1 MVQSVLGSLTLGY
14 RPLWN
19 GARRMAGVQLFVAGD
34 DNVQVDALHLLRTIE
49 ELWDASSPPLLLAPR
64 TPQILAEWL
73 EHAPPGSPSI
83 EVSDAWLVDPDL
95 LTRARAAQR
104 RGLKLVWHGPLAR
117 LPEPEVAALFHTSV
131 LTLEV
136 QDAVAA
142 LRAGK
147 AQAARGAGASA
158 SPIIAGQIYEGVDSR
173 ALMRHCLDGAGALAL
188 AGWPA
193 DDVLYSLRHQSLA
206 PAHEVVLK
214 LLKAIDDEQSIDA
227 QEQVL
232 GEDPLL
238 AYRFMTYTN
247 SAALG
252 LRTGVDSV
260 RRGLVMM
267 GYGSIQRWL
276 GDQLPGASTEPDLR
290 PVRESA
296 VLRARL
302 AEQLIEAGVGKEL
315 RAEMYLCALFSRLD
329 ALMGEPLGAILRR
342 LPLSERVYE
351 AAVLH
356 TGPYA
361 PSLDM
366 AVALEGEDAA
376 LVRRL
381 CEEHGHEREQ
391 VNRSLLHVLRAW
403 EVPRGPHGA

>member
-1 MVQSVLGSLTLGY
+1 MVQSVLGSLVLGY

-19 GARRMAGVQLFVAGD
+19 AARRMAGVQLFVAGD
-34 DNVQVDALHLLRTIE
+34 ADVQVDALHLLRTIE

-64 TPQILAEWL
+64 TPGILAEWL
-73 EHAPPGSPSI
+73 AHAPPGSPSI
-83 EVSDAWLVDPDL
+83 EVTDAWLVDPAL
-95 LTRARAAQR
+95 LQLARSAQR

-117 LPEPEVAALFHTSV
+117 LPEPDVAALFYTSM
-131 LTLEV
+131 LTV
-136 QDAVAA
+136 DAETAIAA

-147 AQAARGAGASA
+147 ASGATPKAAAQG
-158 SPIIAGQIYEGVDSR
+158 PIIAGQMYEDVASR
-173 ALMRHCLDGAGALAL
+173 ALMQQCLDGSGALAL
-188 AGWPA
+188 AGWPM
-193 DDVLYSLRHQSLA
+193 DDVLHSLRHQ
-206 PAHEVVLK
+206 PASASHEVVLK
-214 LLKAIDDEQSIDA
+214 LLKAIDDEQSLDG

-238 AYRFMTYTN
+238 AYRFMNYTN

-252 LRTGVDSV
+252 LRTGVDSL

-290 PVRESA
+290 PVRESM

-315 RAEMYLCALFSRLD
+315 RAEMYLCALFSQLD
-329 ALMGEPLGAILRR
+329 LLLGEPLGTILRR
-342 LPLSERVYE
+342 LPLSDRVYD

-356 TGPYA
+356 NGPYA

-366 AVALEGEDAA
+366 AGALEGDDAL
-376 LVRRL
+376 LVRDL
-381 CEEHGHEREQ
+381 CEQHELDREQ
-391 VNRSLLHVLRAW
+391 VNRSLLHVLRSWA
-403 EVPRGPHGA
+403 VPRSRGA

>member
-1 MVQSVLGSLTLGY
+1 MVQSVLGSLVLGY

-19 GARRMAGVQLFVAGD
+19 AARRMAGVRLFVAGD
-34 DNVQVDALHLLRTIE
+34 ADVRVDALHLLRTIE

-83 EVSDAWLVDPDL
+83 EVPDAWLADPAL
-95 LTRARAAQR
+95 LERARGAQR

-117 LPEPEVAALFHTSV
+117 LPEPDVAALFYTSM
-131 LTLEV
+131 LTM
-136 QDAVAA
+136 DADSAVAA

-147 AQAARGAGASA
+147 AAGAKPPA
-158 SPIIAGQIYEGVDSR
+158 SPAGPIIAGQMYEDVASR
-173 ALMRHCLDGAGALAL
+173 ALMQQCLDGGRALAL
-188 AGWPA
+188 AGWPME
-193 DDVLYSLRHQSLA
+193 DVLHSLRHQPVAAS
-206 PAHEVVLK
+206 HEVVHK
-214 LLKAIDDEQSIDA
+214 LMKAIDDEQSLDG
-227 QEQVL
+227 QEQIL

-252 LRTGVDSV
+252 LRTGVDSL

-290 PVRESA
+290 PVRESM

-315 RAEMYLCALFSRLD
+315 RAEMYLCALFSQLD
-329 ALMGEPLGAILRR
+329 LFMGEPLGTILRR
-342 LPLSERVYE
+342 LPLSDRVYD

-356 TGPYA
+356 NGPYA

-366 AVALEGEDAA
+366 AGALESDDAP
-376 LVRRL
+376 LVRDL
-381 CEEHGHEREQ
+381 CEQHELDREQ

-403 EVPRGPHGA
+403 AVARPNAA

>member
-1 MVQSVLGSLTLGY
+1 MVQSVLGSLVLGY

-19 GARRMAGVQLFVAGD
+19 AARRMAGVQLFVAGD
-34 DNVQVDALHLLRTIE
+34 DDVQVDALHLLRTIE

-64 TPQILAEWL
+64 TPRILAEWL

-83 EVSDAWLVDPDL
+83 EVADAWLVDPAL
-95 LTRARAAQR
+95 LKRARSAQR

-117 LPEPEVAALFHTSV
+117 LPEPDVAALFYTSM
-131 LTLEV
+131 LTV
-136 QDAVAA
+136 DADTAVAA

-147 AQAARGAGASA
+147 AAAAQPKKSA
-158 SPIIAGQIYEGVDSR
+158 APGPIIAGQMYEDVASR
-173 ALMRHCLDGAGALAL
+173 ALMQQCLDGAGALAL
-188 AGWPA
+188 AGWPME
-193 DDVLYSLRHQSLA
+193 DVLHSLRYQPVSA
-206 PAHEVVLK
+206 SHEVVLK
-214 LLKAIDDEQSIDA
+214 LLKAIDDEQSLDG

-238 AYRFMTYTN
+238 AYRFMNYTN

-252 LRTGVDSV
+252 LRTGVDSL

-290 PVRESA
+290 PVREA
-296 VLRARL
+296 MVLRARL

-315 RAEMYLCALFSRLD
+315 RAEMYLCALLSQLD
-329 ALMGEPLGAILRR
+329 LLLNEPLGTILRR
-342 LPLSERVYE
+342 LPLSDRVYD

-356 TGPYA
+356 NGPYA

-366 AVALEGEDAA
+366 ASALESDDAP
-376 LVRRL
+376 LIRDL
-381 CEEHGHEREQ
+381 CEQHELDREH

-403 EVPRGPHGA
+403 VVPRPRAV